1 MQTLPLTLMNIEN
14 STNNIPKNNTNEYV
28 PGKCNLGY
36 EEIYRRKRNVLRGL
50 ILTILGITALQLLNT
65 PSIWRF
71 LLFMPLSYVILCY
84 YQAQQKFCVAFGI
97 FGIYNF
103 LEIGKVTKVSEPE
116 YKIKDKLKAWLIIL
130 KSFLLALI
138 IVVVYY
144 FLPI

>member
-36 EEIYRRKRNVLRGL
+36 EEIDRRKRNAHRGL
-50 ILTILGITALQLLNT
+50 IITILGIAALQLLNLS
-65 PSIWRF
+65 SIWRL
-71 LLFMPLSYVILCY
+71 LLFIPLSYAILCY

-116 YKIKDKLKAWLIIL
+116 YKIKDKRNAWLIIL